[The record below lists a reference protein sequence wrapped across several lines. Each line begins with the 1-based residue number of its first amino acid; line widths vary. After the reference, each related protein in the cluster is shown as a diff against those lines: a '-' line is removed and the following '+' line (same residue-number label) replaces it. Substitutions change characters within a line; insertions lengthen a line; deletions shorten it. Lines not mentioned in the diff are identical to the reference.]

1 MSGMQFFSV
10 ISVFYLACVSSAF
23 AERAWEG
30 HIHLVDSNVM
40 MVFDGYDYGTWDDVG
55 RLDFPA
61 RGRASGGAWSVAF
74 RITPDDDN
82 PLQATIHG
90 TIELVVD
97 EQKAVIKE
105 LRFVRKHKHADWQMD
120 PRIIEELK
128 NTPNRGPKGES
139 QPDTVTETNSGIR
152 QHSNSQD
159 ALRGT
164 ATATLL
170 DADLTHLSLA
180 EAQGRG
186 WEFER
191 VSLSDEGLFLNG
203 RYEFG
208 DDGYRA
214 VLPIE
219 GLDYSRLSFSIE
231 FQGLD
236 FNPEQGS
243 STWLAQAIGHSG
255 VDPHTNLITG
265 GTSYRWFSVKI
276 RDGHLWLTL
285 NNGEVKYLYE
295 KAAVTPREWHTVSG
309 SIDLAA
315 GLIYLMLDGELVAAE
330 KLPKDFAFSVVGL
343 SADAGDRQL
352 TFTDY
357 SNSESFHGY
366 VARVTVL
373 DNSLSEQELREW
385 YQSGAEFRSHLPRPV
400 QPGTVW
406 ALPLAVLVVLGVGGS
421 LWWQFSRRKESPYQS
436 VNERVELLTAEETS
450 TDETQMV

>member
-1 MSGMQFFSV
+1 MSGMQSFSA
-10 ISVFYLACVSSAF
+10 ISVFYLTCVSSAF

-74 RITPDDDN
+74 RITPDNDN

-90 TIELVVD
+90 NIELVVD
-97 EQKAVIKE
+97 EQRAVIKE
-105 LRFVRKHKHADWQMD
+105 LRFVRKHKHADWQID
-120 PRIIEELK
+120 PRVIKELK
-128 NTPNRGPKGES
+128 NTPNRDPKGES
-139 QPDTVTETNSGIR
+139 QPDPIEKTNSGTR

-159 ALRGT
+159 APHGT
-164 ATATLL
+164 ATTTLL

-180 EAQGRG
+180 EALGRG

-208 DDGYRA
+208 DDGYQA

-243 STWLAQAIGHSG
+243 STWLAQALGHSG
-255 VDPHTNLITG
+255 TDPHTNLITG
-265 GTSYRWFSVKI
+265 GKSYRWFSIKI

-285 NNGEVKYLYE
+285 NNGEVEYPYQ

-315 GLIYLMLDGELVAAE
+315 GLIYLMLDGELVATE
-330 KLPKDFAFSVVGL
+330 KLPKDFAFAVVGS

-357 SNSESFHGY
+357 SNSETFHGY
-366 VARVTVL
+366 IARVTVL
-373 DNSLSEQELREW
+373 DGAKSEQGLREW
-385 YQSGAEFRSHLPRPV
+385 YRSGARFRSHLPRPV
-400 QPGTVW
+400 QSEIVW
-406 ALPLAVLVVLGVGGS
+406 TLPLAVLIVLAVGGG
-421 LWWQFSRRKESPYQS
+421 LWWRIRKEKGKPHPI
-436 VNERVELLTAEETS
+436 TIAAAE
-450 TDETQMV
+450 